1 MTTYGVVVLFHLWR
15 GTGVYRPGPTDDNRH
30 DVVMTGVPL
39 PLGLSRLFRNIPQR
53 HNKVVTDF

>member
-1 MTTYGVVVLFHLWR
+1 MTTSGVVVLFHLWR
-15 GTGVYRPGPTDDNRH
+15 GTGVYRPGPTDGSRH

-39 PLGLSRLFRNIPQR
+39 PLGLSRLFRNMPQR